1 MRPLIADSVLQLIG
15 QTPLVRL
22 QRVVQDTSADVL
34 VKMES
39 NNPGGSV
46 KDRIALAMIEA
57 AESDGILKPGDT
69 IVEPTSGN
77 TGIGL
82 ALVAAVKGYHL
93 IITMP
98 DDKSNER
105 RKLMEHLGAQV
116 VLTPARKLMQGA
128 IERAESIVA
137 SNPRC
142 FMAQQ
147 FSNPSNPQTHSETT
161 ASEIV
166 KSLGR
171 APDVFVSGVGT
182 GGTVTG
188 VGRVFKARYPET
200 RIVAIEPLDSQ
211 AIRGGSVRPHT
222 IQGIGAG
229 FIPDNFDRDVIDDV
243 LICAGADA
251 FKMTHRLAKEEGILA
266 GLSAGANVAISAQVA
281 AEIGPG
287 KTVVTLICDS
297 WERYLSQDKP
307 LGPAPGLDFII

>member
-1 MRPLIADSVLQLIG
+1 MRPLITDTILDLVG

-22 QRVVQDTSADVL
+22 QRVVDDTSAAVF
-34 VKMES
+34 VKLES

-46 KDRIALAMIEA
+46 KDRIALAMVETAEA
-57 AESDGILKPGDT
+57 QGLLKPGDT

-82 ALVAAVKGYHL
+82 ALVAAVKGYKL

-116 VLTPARKLMQGA
+116 ILTPARKLMQGA
-128 IERAESIVA
+128 IERAQSIVDN
-137 SNPRC
+137 NPRC

-147 FSNPSNPQTHSETT
+147 FSNPANPNAHSETT
-161 ASEIV
+161 AKEIIAA
-166 KSLGR
+166 LDG

-182 GGTVTG
+182 GGTVSG
-188 VGRVFKARYPET
+188 VGRVFKTAYPAT
-200 RIVAIEPLDSQ
+200 KIVAIEPMDSQ
-211 AIRGGSVRPHT
+211 AMGGGQVRPHS

-229 FIPDNFDRDVIDDV
+229 FIPANLDRAVIDEVQTCD
-243 LICAGADA
+243 GADA
-251 FKMTHRLAKEEGILA
+251 YKMTRRLAREEGILA
-266 GLSAGANVAISAQVA
+266 GLSAGANVAIAVRVA
-281 AEIGPG
+281 AAIGPG
-287 KTVVTLICDS
+287 KSVVTLVCDS

>member
-1 MRPLIADSVLQLIG
+1 MKPLISDNVLELVG
-15 QTPLVRL
+15 QTPMVRL
-22 QRVVQDTSADVL
+22 KRVVERPSATVL
-34 VKMES
+34 VKLES
-39 NNPGGSV
+39 SNPGGSV

-57 AESDGILKPGDT
+57 AEAKGVLKAGDT

-82 ALVAAVKGYHL
+82 ALVAAVKGYKL

-116 VLTPARKLMQGA
+116 ILTPARKLMQGA
-128 IERAESIVA
+128 IERAQAIVD

-147 FSNPSNPQTHSETT
+147 FSNPANPDAHSETT
-161 ASEIV
+161 AKEIV
-166 KSLGR
+166 AALGA

-182 GGTVTG
+182 GGTVSG
-188 VGRVFKARYPET
+188 VGRVFKAEYPAT
-200 RIVAIEPLDSQ
+200 KIVAIEPFDSQ
-211 AIRGGSVRPHT
+211 AIGGGQVRPHS

-229 FIPDNFDRDVIDDV
+229 FIPSNLDRTVIDEIYTCD
-243 LICAGADA
+243 GTDA
-251 FKMTHRLAKEEGILA
+251 YKMTRRLAREEGILA
-266 GLSAGANVAISAQVA
+266 GLSAGANVAIAVKLA
-281 AEIGPG
+281 AAIGPG
-287 KTVVTLICDS
+287 KTVVTVICDS
-297 WERYLSQDKP
+297 WERYLSQDNP